1 MLLVAAAR
9 NNQEFR
15 SRPGCRTRRQ
25 SCQHSVVRRATVLQ
39 PNQRLVVDTHESKE
53 EQQRER
59 PELPTRSAKLTNYL
73 AIRWQRAPNL
83 QVFTLHSTPSRSLTL
98 LVQRIGWE
106 GSEGA
111 RDGGFHR
118 EVLAETNGRRRRWQ
132 KNRVNSVSPGNRW
145 FLGKK
150 RENKPATNGGKE
162 KKYTDRT
169 FCSFPRSTKPPLSY
183 KRNDFNWMTVIVR
196 QTSLRRRGFSSGS
209 FKFIHC
215 PPVLRQQIY
224 LCLPTRCFVD
234 VKNSTASGEETL
246 DCPRGDKSEQ
256 RGKSRLN
263 SLISY
268 SISYGRDIRN
278 LWRNK
283 DRKIL

>member
-1 MLLVAAAR
+1 MPT
-9 NNQEFR
+9 F
-15 SRPGCRTRRQ
+15 SRTTCNGVTAEPEAGSRHTR
-25 SCQHSVVRRATVLQ
+25 VERRATERKAGATDSIRETHQLFGHSLATCAKSTSVYPALY
-39 PNQRLVVDTHESKE
+39 PLTVSDTTGAEDWVR
-53 EQQRER
+53 RER
-59 PELPTRSAKLTNYL
+59 RGEGWWISSGGSCRDKRASTEVAKKSSKQCKPGKSLISRKETRKQTGNE
-73 AIRWQRAPNL
+73 R
-83 QVFTLHSTPSRSLTL
+83 
-98 LVQRIGWE
+98 
-106 GSEGA
+106 
-111 RDGGFHR
+111 R
-118 EVLAETNGRRRRWQ
+118 ERK
-132 KNRVNSVSPGNRW
+132 KN
-145 FLGKK
+145 
-150 RENKPATNGGKE
+150 
-162 KKYTDRT
+162 TDRT

-234 VKNSTASGEETL
+234 VKNSTAGGEATL

-256 RGKSRLN
+256 WGKSRLN

-278 LWRNK
+278 L
-283 DRKIL
+283 

>member
-106 GSEGA
+106 GSEG
-111 RDGGFHR
+111 DEG
-118 EVLAETNGRRRRWQ
+118 W
-132 KNRVNSVSPGNRW
+132 W
-145 FLGKK
+145 
-150 RENKPATNGGKE
+150 
-162 KKYTDRT
+162 
-169 FCSFPRSTKPPLSY
+169 
-183 KRNDFNWMTVIVR
+183 I
-196 QTSLRRRGFSSGS
+196 SSGGS
-209 FKFIHC
+209 CRDK
-215 PPVLRQQIY
+215 RA
-224 LCLPTRCFVD
+224 
-234 VKNSTASGEETL
+234 STEVAK
-246 DCPRGDKSEQ
+246 KSSKQ
-256 RGKSRLN
+256 CKPGK
-263 SLISY
+263 SLISRKETRKQTGNERRKRKKTQIER
-268 SISYGRDIRN
+268 SVPFRDRPN
-278 LWRNK
+278 PRCRTNET
-283 DRKIL
+283 ILIGWQ